1 MALAP
6 PARSNHQ
13 AMTHT
18 RVFVLTSLVMLAF
31 AGNSLLCRLA
41 LNHTGIDAASFTTLR
56 LVSGALMLLVIVRV
70 RRNAVAIEG
79 SWTSAF
85 ALFIYAAGF
94 SFAYVDLPVATGA
107 LLLYAAVQA
116 TMIGHGIWQGEPI
129 GKVQSL
135 GILLAFGGFVGL
147 LLPGIS
153 SPPLLGSILML
164 GAGIA
169 WGIYSVRGKAAGDPS
184 AMSAGNF
191 IRAVPITALLSLF
204 MLGSAEIDL
213 AGVWLAVISGAGASA
228 IGYVLWYAVLPAL
241 RSTQGA
247 IVQLSVPVITAA
259 GGVAFL
265 GETVTSRLI
274 LATIAILGGIA
285 LFILEKRPTAKIRF

>member
-1 MALAP
+1 VALTPGAE
-6 PARSNHQ
+6 SNHQ
-13 AMTHT
+13 AMTHA
-18 RVFVLTSLVMLAF
+18 RVFALTSLVMLAF

-41 LNHTGIDAASFTTLR
+41 LNQTNIDAASFTTLR
-56 LVSGALMLLVIVRV
+56 LVSGALMLFVIVRV

-79 SWTSAF
+79 SWKSAF
-85 ALFIYAAGF
+85 ALFAYAAGF

-116 TMIGHGIWQGEPI
+116 TMIGHGVWRGEPI
-129 GKVQSL
+129 GRIQLL
-135 GILLAFGGFVGL
+135 GILLAFGGFVVL

-153 SPPLLGSILML
+153 SPPLFGSILML
-164 GAGIA
+164 VAGVA
-169 WGIYSVRGKAAGDPS
+169 WGVYSVRGKAVGDPS

-204 MLGSAEIDL
+204 MFRNMEVDL
-213 AGVWLAVISGAGASA
+213 AGVWLAVISGALASA
-228 IGYVLWYAVLPAL
+228 IGYILWYAVLPEL
-241 RSTQGA
+241 RSTQAA
-247 IVQLSVPVITAA
+247 IVQLSVPVITAV

-285 LFILEKRPTAKIRF
+285 LFILEKRP